1 MFLKPKDLENMWM
14 NSLKGS
20 SSGGGGSTGQK
31 EAEKKLKY
39 KSLCLY
45 INNECGT

>member
-1 MFLKPKDLENMWM
+1 VFLKPKDLENMRM
-14 NSLKGS
+14 NSLKSS
-20 SSGGGGSTGQK
+20 SSGGGGGNGQK

-39 KSLCLY
+39 KSLCLH